1 MKSTGIQWGISLVVG
16 LAVVQGFAQEAGGVT
31 KAGPTASKAESALAG
46 GNWKTTLGGNVSSTS
61 YEDSD
66 TTSDMATLSGSIGYF
81 FAEGLEMG
89 LSLQMS
95 ATTQDETDISTTQF
109 DGYFKYY
116 LVSEADLVPYFGDN
130 MGVLAVS
137 VPDGSGESET
147 TGTASLGMN
156 VGCEFMMTENASFFV
171 DLGVKADSENTSTMT
186 VSYGFSFYF

>member
-1 MKSTGIQWGISLVVG
+1 MQWGMALVVG
-16 LAVVQGFAQEAGGVT
+16 LAVVQGFAQEAGGVA

-46 GNWKTTLGGNVSSTS
+46 GNWKTTLGGNFSSTS

-81 FAEGLEMG
+81 FAEGLEIG

-116 LVSEADLVPYFGDN
+116 LVSDADLVPYFGVN

-137 VPDGSGESET
+137 VPDGNGESET
-147 TGTASLGMN
+147 SGTASMGMN
-156 VGCEFMMTENASFFV
+156 VGCEFMMTENASFFI
-171 DLGVKADSENTSTMT
+171 DLGVKADSENTSTTTM
-186 VSYGFSFYF
+186 SYGFSFYF